1 MSSKDSPSATSSPE
15 SEGGVMQLDWLGG
28 TMTAPFGQEAAPA
41 SPSAQQGSSAE
52 QATSDTSGQ
61 PSTSLSA
68 SQTLQLSLESRLQ
81 AALAETGSPE
91 YALTWKRWDM
101 QSGQPICALRASAR
115 RTSGS
120 DYGGW
125 PTARQTDGSKS
136 VRTDQGAMN
145 ELKRK
150 GGPQDLDCAAHL
162 TGWPTPTA
170 SERNAS
176 PETMRKRRDFR
187 KRNANQNTVPLY
199 LNEVARIAAG
209 DVEMAKAAGWP
220 TPATRDHKGGYQGGR
235 IRNGRLST
243 DSLDV
248 TAQLARETKAVGWA
262 TPMAS
267 DGDRGHSFHQAIAR
281 ARGEKRK
288 SGASRGKKLGEDA
301 LLAGVESTS
310 PAPTEKRGALN
321 PALSRWLMGYP
332 TEWDDCAP
340 TATPSSRKLRQSSSK
355 Q

>member
-1 MSSKDSPSATSSPE
+1 MSSENSRNVIFSRGSVDGPS
-15 SEGGVMQLDWLGG
+15 QLDWLDGLTTSPSG
-28 TMTAPFGQEAAPA
+28 PDPALA

-61 PSTSLSA
+61 PSSA
-68 SQTLQLSLESRLQ
+68 SSASAALQQSLENRLQ
-81 AALAETGSPE
+81 AALEGTGSPE

-120 DYGGW
+120 GYGGW

-162 TGWPTPTA
+162 AGWPTPGV
-170 SERNAS
+170 SNHGKGES
-176 PETMRKRRDFR
+176 PEAKKARG
-187 KRNANQNTVPLY
+187 ANPGVDL
-199 LNEVARIAAG
+199 AWAAQI
-209 DVEMAKAAGWP
+209 AAGWP
-220 TPATRDHKGGYQGGR
+220 TPDAHAGSGGR
-235 IRNGRLST
+235 GPKDLLAKNRPNGAKVQMTLNHAAHLT
-243 DSLDV
+243 LEM
-248 TAQLARETKAVGWA
+248 AAAGWA
-262 TPMAS
+262 TPAARDYRHPNAKPYS
-267 DGDRGHSFHQAIAR
+267 ERG
-281 ARGEKRK
+281 
-288 SGASRGKKLGEDA
+288 GASKGEQLPNQVA
-301 LLAGVESTS
+301 HLVIGTASSS
-310 PAPTEKRGALN
+310 PAPTGKRGALN

-340 TATPSSRKLRQSSSK
+340 TGMPSSRKSRRKS
-355 Q
+355 

>member
-1 MSSKDSPSATSSPE
+1 MSSKDSRSATSSPE
-15 SEGGVMQLDWLGG
+15 SEDGPTQLDWLGG

-52 QATSDTSGQ
+52 QATSDTSG
-61 PSTSLSA
+61 PCSTSLSA

-101 QSGQPICALRASAR
+101 QSGQPICALRASGR
-115 RTSGS
+115 RTSGNG
-120 DYGGW
+120 YGGW

-162 TGWPTPTA
+162 TGWPTPITNDSTGSTHCYTGKNPDGSRKIALKLPGAAANAAGWPTPTA
-170 SERNAS
+170 VERNAS

-220 TPATRDHKGGYQGGR
+220 TPTTRDYKGGYQGGR
-235 IRNGRLST
+235 VRNGRLST

-248 TAQLARETKAVGWA
+248 TAKLVRAETG
-262 TPMAS
+262 T
-267 DGDRGHSFHQAIAR
+267 
-281 ARGEKRK
+281 
-288 SGASRGKKLGEDA
+288 
-301 LLAGVESTS
+301 ESTS

-340 TATPSSRKLRQSSSK
+340 TETPSSRKLRQSLSK